1 MLEALDSIP
10 RNTLKERGRK
20 GGREGGREGKREEK
34 EKREKERIKHINLIL
49 ATRRPESNF
58 CGSVRVR

>member
-1 MLEALDSIP
+1 VV
-10 RNTLKERGRK
+10 GWF
-20 GGREGGREGKREEK
+20 GGLGKREEK